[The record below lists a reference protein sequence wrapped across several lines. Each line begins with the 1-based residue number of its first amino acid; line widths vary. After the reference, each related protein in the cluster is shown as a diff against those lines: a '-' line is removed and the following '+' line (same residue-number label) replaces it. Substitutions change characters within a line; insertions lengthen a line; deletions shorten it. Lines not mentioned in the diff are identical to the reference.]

1 MKFPFSRGG
10 NADRPNQSGNPEN
23 PRFPIFAYAK
33 WLLVLIPV
41 AFLAW
46 NSFKVVPRGY
56 VGSKSTFG
64 VLDPQPLMPGFNLMN
79 PLSSVELHNI
89 LVTPHKATARSGSH
103 DLQKVTT
110 VVTVSY
116 NLVDSQVPVFYREY
130 LNIDNFREAVLDPA
144 IQESVKAVTA
154 HFTATDLVKRRDT
167 VRDEIEAAIRGLVQQ
182 ALASKGAPGAVQV
195 GRVTLANLE
204 FTPTFAA
211 AIEAKVKAGQDAER
225 ARNDGA
231 KMIAEADGEAQS
243 IRARAEAEAYQT
255 VELAKKEADA
265 IRREAAALRD
275 NPDLVELTAI
285 GKWKGKLP
293 RYNGNM
299 PMPMINDKQ

>member
-182 ALASKGAPGAVQV
+182 ALASKGAAGAVQV
-195 GRVTLANLE
+195 GRVTLDNLE
-204 FTPTFAA
+204 FTPKFAA

-265 IRREAAALRD
+265 IRSEAAALRD